1 MSGNTFGKI
10 FRVTT
15 FGESHGKALGC
26 VIDGCPPN
34 IKIDESDIQ
43 KDLDR
48 RKPGQSKYTTQ
59 RKEDDKVE
67 ILSGVF
73 NGVTTGTPIA
83 LLIFNKDQKSKD
95 YSEIKSK
102 FRPGHADF
110 TYQKKYGIRDYRGA
124 GRSSARE
131 TVARVAAGAIAK
143 KYLQK
148 VNRTKIFGYVSQLG
162 EITPSVIK
170 TKDIETNPFFFPD
183 NKKVPELEKYITS
196 IRKAGDSIG
205 AKVTIVGKNI
215 PVGLGEPVFDK
226 LDALLAQAM
235 MSINAVKGVEIGAG
249 FDVVNQKGSE
259 ARDEITPKGFLS
271 NFSGGTLGGISTGQD
286 LKVNIAL
293 KPTSSILIPGKTI
306 DEKNKPTT
314 VRTKGRH
321 DPCVGI
327 RAVPIAEAMMA
338 LTLCDL
344 YLRHKS
350 SKQINSLNMNNTL
363 YDKIWD
369 EHCIR
374 NNDDKTSL
382 IYIDRHLIHEVT
394 SPQAF
399 DGLDI
404 KQRDIWNQHSIL
416 ATTDHNVPTI
426 NRDEGIADPVSKLQ
440 IETLRNN
447 CKKHNL
453 QFYDLGNIK
462 QGIVHVIGPELG
474 MTQPGMT
481 LVCGDSHTSTHGALA
496 SLAFG
501 IGTSDVE
508 HVLATQCLN
517 LKKKKILKLKLMEA

>member
-205 AKVTIVGKNI
+205 AKVTIVGMNI

-344 YLRHKS
+344 YLRHKAQN
-350 SKQINSLNMNNTL
+350 K
-363 YDKIWD
+363 
-369 EHCIR
+369 
-374 NNDDKTSL
+374 
-382 IYIDRHLIHEVT
+382 
-394 SPQAF
+394 
-399 DGLDI
+399 
-404 KQRDIWNQHSIL
+404 
-416 ATTDHNVPTI
+416 
-426 NRDEGIADPVSKLQ
+426 
-440 IETLRNN
+440 
-447 CKKHNL
+447 
-453 QFYDLGNIK
+453 
-462 QGIVHVIGPELG
+462 
-474 MTQPGMT
+474 
-481 LVCGDSHTSTHGALA
+481 
-496 SLAFG
+496 
-501 IGTSDVE
+501 
-508 HVLATQCLN
+508 
-517 LKKKKILKLKLMEA
+517 